1 MSAREESA
9 VEWWLKHVLLIAL
22 LAGAGLAAYNY
33 DRLHV
38 YQTYFREKSP
48 EIRMRYELLSPDMD
62 EAAVQRHFPGVPLRC
77 EGEPS
82 KLGERVCHAWVEM
95 ADGVPALGVAL
106 FFEQGRLR
114 RSLIQ
119 VPWWRHLLQKQRL
132 ETDYGPPERQSGQPV
147 LMAWRMPHGLL
158 VFNRD
163 RVSSWNPLAWSVLMW
178 HAAVPKEQAR

>member
-9 VEWWLKHVLLIAL
+9 FEWWLKYVLLIVL
-22 LAGAGLAAYNY
+22 LTGAGLAAYNHE
-33 DRLHV
+33 RLHV
-38 YQTYFREKSP
+38 YQAYFRDKSP

-62 EAAVQRHFPGVPLRC
+62 EAAVRRHFPDVPLRC
-77 EGEPS
+77 EAEPS
-82 KLGERVCHAWVEM
+82 SLGDRVCYASVEM

-132 ETDYGPPERQSGQPV
+132 ETVHGPAPRQSGQPV
-147 LMAWRMPHGLL
+147 LMAWPMPRGLL

-163 RVSSWNPLAWSVLMW
+163 RVSRWNPLAWSVVMW